1 MRACA
6 PVAVSFPTV
15 TEETI
20 LDLDVGPVAHG
31 GWCVARHEGLVVFV
45 RHALP
50 GERVRARVEPSE
62 SENPKFLRAD
72 AIEILQASPDRV
84 EPPCPFAGPGRC
96 GGCDWQHASLAA
108 QRRLKAAVVEE
119 QLKRLAGLDRT
130 VLVEEVANP
139 VLYTEDGEPIVVPPG
154 LGWRT
159 RVQFAARGDGT
170 VGLRRHRSH
179 QIEPVDECLI
189 AHPGVA
195 EMGITRHRWPGASSV
210 EGIVSAGTGDRLVA
224 LGERRGRDRRPVRVP
239 RLDVPVRLVRPTR
252 DAGPKGRG
260 AKDEPA
266 AKPPFV
272 REEAAGRLWQVSG
285 SGFWQVHPGA
295 ADLLATAVTEA
306 LEPKPG
312 DVVLDL
318 YCGVGLF
325 AGVLGRIVGKD
336 GLVVG
341 IESAGQAVRDARF
354 NLKDLPQVRIERGKV
369 EEVLAEL
376 EFGRA
381 EGRDRAQ
388 NKRGGA
394 AGHRGGARVRG
405 ADLVVLDPPRTGA
418 GREAVQH
425 IARLAGRKIAYVSC
439 DPATLARDLA
449 YFSELGWTLESLR
462 AFDTFPMTHHV
473 ECLAV
478 LVKG

>member
-1 MRACA
+1 
-6 PVAVSFPTV
+6 VAVSFPTV

-50 GERVRARVEPSE
+50 GERVRARVEPTE

-159 RVQFAARGDGT
+159 RVQFAVRGDGS
-170 VGLRRHRSH
+170 VGLRKHRSH
-179 QIEPVDECLI
+179 QIEPVDRCLI
-189 AHPGVA
+189 AHPGVE
-195 EMGITRHRWPGASSV
+195 EMGIETKRWPGASSV
-210 EGIVSAGTGDRLVA
+210 EGIVSAGTGDRLVV
-224 LGERRGRDRRPVRVP
+224 LGERRGRDRRPIRVP
-239 RLDVPVRLVRPTR
+239 RLEVPVRLVRHTR
-252 DAGPKGRG
+252 GRPDPKEAR
-260 AKDEPA
+260 APL
-266 AKPPFV
+266 PFV
-272 REEAAGRLWQVSG
+272 REEAADRLWQVSG
-285 SGFWQVHPGA
+285 SGFWQIHPGA
-295 ADLLATAVTEA
+295 ADLLSSAVLEA

-325 AGVLGRIVGKD
+325 AGVLAARVGKD

-341 IESAGQAVRDARF
+341 VESDGKAVRDARF
-354 NLKDLPQVRIERGKV
+354 NLKDMPQVRVERGTV
-369 EEVLAEL
+369 EEVLDEL
-376 EFGRA
+376 EFGRSDSA
-381 EGRDRAQ
+381 SDRAQ
-388 NKRGGA
+388 PKRGAA
-394 AGHRGGARVRG
+394 AGHRGGSRVRG

-418 GREAVQH
+418 GREVVDR
-425 IARLAGRKIAYVSC
+425 IAKVATRKIAYVSC

-449 YFSELGWTLESLR
+449 YFGERGWTLESLR
-462 AFDTFPMTHHV
+462 AFDCFPMTSHV
-473 ECLAV
+473 ESLAV
-478 LVKG
+478 LVRG